1 MTVAVAV
8 HERCI
13 GTFCPW
19 RSSMLGVHHRLI
31 VVNKLLGSRTAIL
44 LPESIKVEDFCG
56 EFGIEHKGRYV
67 IEKLV
72 SYFRRCDIIVY
83 NIDKFG

>member
-19 RSSMLGVHHRLI
+19 SSSMLGVHHSLI
-31 VVNKLLGSRTAIL
+31 IVNKLLGGRMAIL

-56 EFGIEHKGRYV
+56 QFGIKHKGCYV